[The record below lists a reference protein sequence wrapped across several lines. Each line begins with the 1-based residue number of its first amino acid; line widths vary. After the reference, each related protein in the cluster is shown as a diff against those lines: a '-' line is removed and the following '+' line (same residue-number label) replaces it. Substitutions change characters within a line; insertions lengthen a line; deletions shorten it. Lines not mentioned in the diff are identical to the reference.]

1 MLAAVIH
8 IDKGYLEPL
17 TQTLR
22 GLYRLLMLP
31 EIDACWHGCWFH
43 VHGNLLSL
51 ALHGFH
57 VEGNSPAE
65 MQVIPA

>member
-1 MLAAVIH
+1 V
-8 IDKGYLEPL
+8 DEGYLEPL

-31 EIDACWHGCWFH
+31 EVEPCWHGCWFH

-57 VEGNSPAE
+57 VEGKAPADLR
-65 MQVIPA
+65 VVRL